1 MTSPTTY
8 TPQPLYG
15 GAIKG
20 LIPKG
25 WLDARYIHLPSPSF
39 ASFPRPR
46 LFHSPHPPT
55 PMLIDDHSN
64 LRQIPDHQELYLSP
78 TTLSTLIYEIN
89 EYVPDSTS
97 QETLSKHGEL
107 FASATSTTQNQDDR
121 ETLDKAAILYHILDI
136 QENDTVSKETIRFR
150 TPITSVGRREGTGAG
165 RVYTGRVE
173 LGNVGKDVVRCA
185 FLVVRLEEQGS
196 DLVVWGN
203 VPVKEFEGRGDE
215 EGLRGEEGV
224 VGGVVEGLLGG
235 DGDGLVVV
243 EWDLFG

>member
-1 MTSPTTY
+1 MTSPPPTY

-25 WLDARYIHLPSPSF
+25 WLDA
-39 ASFPRPR
+39 
-46 LFHSPHPPT
+46 
-55 PMLIDDHSN
+55 SN

-97 QETLSKHGEL
+97 QETLSKHSEL
-107 FASATSTTQNQDDR
+107 FASATSASTSSTTQNQDDR

-150 TPITSVGRREGTGAG
+150 TPITSVGRWEGTGAG

-173 LGNVGKDVVRCA
+173 LGNVGKDVVRCT
-185 FLVVRLEEQGS
+185 FLVVRFEEQES

>member
-1 MTSPTTY
+1 MTSPPPTY

-25 WLDARYIHLPSPSF
+25 WLDA
-39 ASFPRPR
+39 
-46 LFHSPHPPT
+46 
-55 PMLIDDHSN
+55 SN

-97 QETLSKHGEL
+97 QETLSKNSEL

-136 QENDTVSKETIRFR
+136 QDNDTVSKDTIRFR

-173 LGNVGKDVVRCA
+173 LGEEGGKDVVRCS

-203 VPVKEFEGRGDE
+203 VPVKEFEGRGDGDGDGDGD
-215 EGLRGEEGV
+215 GLRGEEGV
-224 VGGVVEGLLGG
+224 VGGVVEGLV
-235 DGDGLVVV
+235 DGLVVV

>member
-1 MTSPTTY
+1 MTSPPPTY

-25 WLDARYIHLPSPSF
+25 WLDA
-39 ASFPRPR
+39 
-46 LFHSPHPPT
+46 
-55 PMLIDDHSN
+55 SN

-97 QETLSKHGEL
+97 QETLSKHSEL
-107 FASATSTTQNQDDR
+107 SASATGLTTQNQDGRR

-136 QENDTVSKETIRFR
+136 QENDTVGKETIRFR

-173 LGNVGKDVVRCA
+173 LGKEGSKDAVRCT

-215 EGLRGEEGV
+215 EGLREEEGV

-235 DGDGLVVV
+235 DGLVVV

>member
-1 MTSPTTY
+1 MTSTTY

-25 WLDARYIHLPSPSF
+25 WLDA
-39 ASFPRPR
+39 
-46 LFHSPHPPT
+46 
-55 PMLIDDHSN
+55 SN

-89 EYVPDSTS
+89 EYVPDNTS
-97 QETLSKHGEL
+97 QETLSKHGDL
-107 FASATSTTQNQDDR
+107 FASASAATSQNIQDR

-136 QENDTVSKETIRFR
+136 HDNDNISKDTIRF
-150 TPITSVGRREGTGAG
+150 TAPITSVGSRPGTGPG

-173 LGNVGKDVVRCA
+173 LGSDKDAVICSFV
-185 FLVVRLEEQGS
+185 VVRLEEQGS

-203 VPVKEFEGRGDE
+203 VPVKEFASRGDQ
-215 EGLRGEEGV
+215 EGLRAEEGV
-224 VGGVVEGLLGG
+224 VGGVVEGLVGSNG
-235 DGDGLVVV
+235 DGFVVV

>member
-1 MTSPTTY
+1 PPPTY

-25 WLDARYIHLPSPSF
+25 WLDA
-39 ASFPRPR
+39 
-46 LFHSPHPPT
+46 
-55 PMLIDDHSN
+55 SN

-97 QETLSKHGEL
+97 QETLSKHSEL
-107 FASATSTTQNQDDR
+107 FASATSASTSTTSHNQDRR

-136 QENDTVSKETIRFR
+136 QENDTVSKDTIRFR

-173 LGNVGKDVVRCA
+173 LGEEGGKDAVRCS

-215 EGLRGEEGV
+215 EGLREEEGV
-224 VGGVVEGLLGG
+224 VGEVVEGLLGG
-235 DGDGLVVV
+235 DGLVVA

>member
-1 MTSPTTY
+1 MTSPPPTY

-25 WLDARYIHLPSPSF
+25 WLDA
-39 ASFPRPR
+39 
-46 LFHSPHPPT
+46 
-55 PMLIDDHSN
+55 SN

-97 QETLSKHGEL
+97 QETLSKHSEL
-107 FASATSTTQNQDDR
+107 FASATGGLTTTTQNQDGRR

-136 QENDTVSKETIRFR
+136 QENDTVGKETIRFP
-150 TPITSVGRREGTGAG
+150 TPITSVGCREGTGAG

-173 LGNVGKDVVRCA
+173 LGKEGSKDAVRCT
-185 FLVVRLEEQGS
+185 FLVARLEEQGS

-235 DGDGLVVV
+235 DGLVVV